1 MMPGKWSARTRA
13 LVLWLAG
20 LLLCGIVVLQAR
32 FTADL
37 SAFLPQTP
45 TPEQKVLLDQLRDG
59 VVSRLILV
67 GIEGGDMASRAGVSK
82 AMAQRLRGE
91 ATLASVSNGEPVNA
105 ERDQRFLFGNRYLLS
120 PAVTPARF
128 TADGLHAALADTID
142 LLASPAGMLA
152 KPLLPRD
159 PTGETVLLLERLA
172 AGNRPRESHGV
183 WVSRSG
189 AGALLLVQT
198 RAAAV
203 DTDGQQQAMQQI
215 RAAFEAARGEVPGAA
230 ELTLLMTGPGVF
242 SVQSRQTIQAEVE
255 RLSAIS
261 AGIIIAMLL
270 LLYRSPWAL
279 ALGLVPV
286 LSGALAGV
294 AAVSL
299 GSGVVHGITLGFGAT
314 LIGEAVDYSIYLFV
328 QSRTA
333 AARNGLAD
341 ADVQRAWIR
350 DFWPTIRLGMLT
362 SIVGFSALLLSSFPG
377 LSQLGLYSI
386 AGLVT
391 AAAVTRFILPHLLP
405 ANFQVRD
412 ISALGNAVGAA
423 AQRAPLLRV
432 PLALVVLAACVV
444 VFLHRGA
451 LWNTELSSL
460 SPVSQAD
467 QALDARLRADM
478 GAPDVRYMVAV
489 TGADREAAL
498 AASEKVGLQL
508 EPLVAQGVLAGY
520 ESASRYL
527 PSMATQRQRQASL
540 PADGLAQRLAEAS
553 AGLPVRPALFTP
565 FIDDVAAARARQPLQ
580 RADLD
585 GTSFAIAVDSLMFER
600 DGRWHALLP
609 LTAPSGTSG
618 TSSTSSAGGGI
629 AADAVRAALARAAEP
644 SALFVDLK
652 AESDHLYSGYLNEA
666 VLLSAGGLVAI
677 LVLLGSML
685 RSPRRALRVL
695 LPLFAA
701 VVSVVAL
708 LAATGQRMTILHL
721 VGLLLICA
729 VGSNYAL
736 FFDRPQNEAAE
747 PIAPE
752 TLASMLFANLTTVAG
767 FGVLGFSE
775 VPVLQAIGRTVGPGA
790 ILALVYAAAF
800 ARVGRR

>member
-1 MMPGKWSARTRA
+1 MMHGKWSVRTRA

-20 LLLCGIVVLQAR
+20 LLLCGFVVLQAR

-91 ATLASVSNGEPVNA
+91 AALASVSNGEPVNA

-128 TADGLHAALADTID
+128 TVDGLHAALADTID

-172 AGNRPRESHGV
+172 TGNRPRESHGV
-183 WVSRSG
+183 WVSRTG

-215 RAAFEAARGEVPGAA
+215 RAAFEAARGEVPVAG

-242 SVQSRQTIQAEVE
+242 SVQSRQTIQTEVE

-261 AGIIIAMLL
+261 AGIIIGMLL

-328 QSRTA
+328 QSRTM
-333 AARNGLAD
+333 AARKGVAD
-341 ADVQRAWIR
+341 ADVQRAWVR

-386 AGLVT
+386 AGLVV

-405 ANFQVRD
+405 ANFRIRD
-412 ISALGNAVGAA
+412 ISALGHAVGAA
-423 AQRAPLLRV
+423 AQRAPLLRI
-432 PLALVVLAACVV
+432 PMALVVLAACVV

-489 TGADREAAL
+489 TGGDREAAL
-498 AASEKVGLQL
+498 AASEKVALQL

-540 PADGLAQRLAEAS
+540 PADGLAQRLADAS
-553 AGLPVRPALFTP
+553 AGLPVRPALFAP

-609 LTAPSGTSG
+609 LTAPSGISG
-618 TSSTSSAGGGI
+618 TSETSGAGI

-652 AESDHLYSGYLNEA
+652 AESDNLYSGYLNEA
-666 VLLSAGGLVAI
+666 VLLSGGGLVAI

-736 FFDRPQNEAAE
+736 FFDRPQDEAAE

-790 ILALVYAAAF
+790 ILALIYAAAF
-800 ARVGRR
+800 ARGGRR

>member
-1 MMPGKWSARTRA
+1 MMRSRWPVRTRA

-20 LLLCGIVVLQAR
+20 LLLCGAVVLQAR

-45 TPEQKVLLDQLRDG
+45 TREQKVLLDQLRDG

-67 GIEGGDMASRAGVSK
+67 GIEGGDMPARAAVSK
-82 AMAQRLRGE
+82 AMAARLRSE
-91 ATLASVSNGEPVNA
+91 PTLASVSNGEPVNA
-105 ERDQRFLFGNRYLLS
+105 ERDQRFLFKNRYLLS
-120 PAVTPARF
+120 PAVTPERF
-128 TADGLHAALADTID
+128 TVDGLHAALADTID

-172 AGNRPRESHGV
+172 AGRRPRESNGV
-183 WVSRSG
+183 WIAKSG
-189 AGALLLVQT
+189 ASALLLVQT

-203 DTDGQQQAMQQI
+203 DTDGQQQAMQKV
-215 RAAFEAARGEVPGAA
+215 RAAFDAARAEAPSAGA
-230 ELTLLMTGPGVF
+230 LTLVMTGPGVF
-242 SVQSRQTIQAEVE
+242 SVQSRQTIQREVE
-255 RLSAIS
+255 RLSVIS
-261 AGIIIAMLL
+261 AAIIIAMLL

-279 ALGLVPV
+279 ALGLLPV

-299 GSGVVHGITLGFGAT
+299 GAGVVHGITLGFGTT

-328 QSRTA
+328 QSRA
-333 AARNGLAD
+333 LANKNGVAD
-341 ADVQRAWIR
+341 ADLQRAWVKE
-350 DFWPTIRLGMLT
+350 FWPTVRLGMLT
-362 SIVGFSALLLSSFPG
+362 SIVGFSSLLLSTFPG

-386 AGLVT
+386 AGLLV
-391 AAAVTRFILPHLLP
+391 AATVTRYVLPHLLP
-405 ANFQVRD
+405 ANFRIRD
-412 ISALGNAVGAA
+412 ISTLGHAVGAA
-423 AQRAPLLRV
+423 AQRAPLLRL
-432 PLALVVLAACVV
+432 PLALLVVAACVV
-444 VFLHRGA
+444 VFLHRGG

-467 QALDARLRADM
+467 QALDARLRTDM

-489 TGADREAAL
+489 SAADREAAL
-498 AASEKVGLQL
+498 AASEKVAQQL
-508 EPLVAQGVLAGY
+508 ESLVTQGLLAGY
-520 ESASRYL
+520 KSASRYL
-527 PSMATQRQRQASL
+527 PSMATQKQRQASL
-540 PADGLAQRLAEAS
+540 PANGLAQRMAEAS
-553 AGLPVRPALFTP
+553 AGLPVKPALFAP
-565 FIDDVAAARARQPLQ
+565 FIEDIAVARAHVPLQ

-585 GTSFAIAVDSLMFER
+585 GTSFAMAVDSLMFER
-600 DGRWHALLP
+600 DGRWNALLP
-609 LTAPSGTSG
+609 LTAP
-618 TSSTSSAGGGI
+618 AGNDGAGI
-629 AADAVRAALARAAEP
+629 AADAVRVALARAGEP
-644 SALFVDLK
+644 GALFVDLK
-652 AESDHLYSGYLNEA
+652 AESDHLYSGYLDEA
-666 VLLSAGGLVAI
+666 ILLSGGGLAAI
-677 LVLLGSML
+677 VVLLGFAL
-685 RSPRRALRVL
+685 RSPARVLRVL

-736 FFDRPQNEAAE
+736 FFDRPRDAATAE

-767 FGVLGFSE
+767 FGLLGFSD

-790 ILALVYAAAF
+790 VLALVYAAVF
-800 ARVGRR
+800 APVFTNGARR

>member
-1 MMPGKWSARTRA
+1 MPGKWSARTRA

-350 DFWPTIRLGMLT
+350 DFWPTIRLGML
-362 SIVGFSALLLSSFPG
+362 
-377 LSQLGLYSI
+377 
-386 AGLVT
+386 
-391 AAAVTRFILPHLLP
+391 
-405 ANFQVRD
+405 
-412 ISALGNAVGAA
+412 
-423 AQRAPLLRV
+423 
-432 PLALVVLAACVV
+432 
-444 VFLHRGA
+444 
-451 LWNTELSSL
+451 
-460 SPVSQAD
+460 
-467 QALDARLRADM
+467 
-478 GAPDVRYMVAV
+478 
-489 TGADREAAL
+489 
-498 AASEKVGLQL
+498 
-508 EPLVAQGVLAGY
+508 
-520 ESASRYL
+520 
-527 PSMATQRQRQASL
+527 
-540 PADGLAQRLAEAS
+540 
-553 AGLPVRPALFTP
+553 
-565 FIDDVAAARARQPLQ
+565 
-580 RADLD
+580 
-585 GTSFAIAVDSLMFER
+585 
-600 DGRWHALLP
+600 
-609 LTAPSGTSG
+609 
-618 TSSTSSAGGGI
+618 
-629 AADAVRAALARAAEP
+629 
-644 SALFVDLK
+644 
-652 AESDHLYSGYLNEA
+652 
-666 VLLSAGGLVAI
+666 
-677 LVLLGSML
+677 
-685 RSPRRALRVL
+685 
-695 LPLFAA
+695 
-701 VVSVVAL
+701 
-708 LAATGQRMTILHL
+708 
-721 VGLLLICA
+721 
-729 VGSNYAL
+729 
-736 FFDRPQNEAAE
+736 
-747 PIAPE
+747 
-752 TLASMLFANLTTVAG
+752 
-767 FGVLGFSE
+767 
-775 VPVLQAIGRTVGPGA
+775 
-790 ILALVYAAAF
+790 
-800 ARVGRR
+800 

>member
-1 MMPGKWSARTRA
+1 MMRGGWPVRTRA

-20 LLLCGIVVLQAR
+20 LLLCALVVLQAR

-45 TPEQKVLLDQLRDG
+45 TREQKVLLDQLRDG

-67 GIEGGDMASRAGVSK
+67 GIEGGDTAARAGVSK
-82 AMAQRLRGE
+82 AMAKRLRTD
-91 ATLASVSNGEPVNA
+91 AALASVSNGEPVNA
-105 ERDQRFLFGNRYLLS
+105 ERDQRFLFENRYLLS
-120 PAVTPARF
+120 PAVTPEHF

-172 AGNRPRESHGV
+172 AGKRPSVGNGV
-183 WVSRSG
+183 WISRSG
-189 AGALLLVQT
+189 AGALMLVQT

-203 DTDGQQQAMQQI
+203 DTDGQQQAMQKV
-215 RAAFEAARGEVPGAA
+215 RAAFDAARAETPAA
-230 ELTLLMTGPGVF
+230 SALTLSMTGPGVF
-242 SVQSRQTIQAEVE
+242 SVQSRQTIETEVT
-255 RLSAIS
+255 RLSVIS
-261 AGIIIAMLL
+261 AAIIIGMLL

-279 ALGLVPV
+279 ALGLLPV

-299 GSGVVHGITLGFGAT
+299 GAGVVHGITLGFGTT

-328 QSRTA
+328 QSRA
-333 AARNGLAD
+333 LAPSKGVAD
-341 ADVQRAWIR
+341 ADLQRAWVKK
-350 DFWPTIRLGMLT
+350 FWPTIRLGMLT
-362 SIVGFSALLLSSFPG
+362 SIVGFSSLLLSTFPG

-386 AGLVT
+386 AGLVV
-391 AAAVTRFILPHLLP
+391 AAAVTRYVLPHLLP
-405 ANFQVRD
+405 ANFRIRD
-412 ISALGNAVGAA
+412 ISALGHAVGAA
-423 AQRAPLLRV
+423 AQRAPLLRL
-432 PLALVVLAACVV
+432 PLALLVMAACVV

-478 GAPDVRYMVAV
+478 GAPDVRYMVALS
-489 TGADREAAL
+489 APDREAAL
-498 AASEKVGLQL
+498 VASEKVARQL

-527 PSMATQRQRQASL
+527 PSMAAQRQRQASL
-540 PADGLAQRLAEAS
+540 PADGLAQRMAEAS
-553 AGLPVRPALFTP
+553 AGLPVRPALFAP
-565 FIDDVAAARARQPLQ
+565 FIEDVAAARARKPLQ

-585 GTSFAIAVDSLMFER
+585 GTSFAMAVDSLMFER
-600 DGRWHALLP
+600 DGRWNALLP
-609 LTAPSGTSG
+609 LTAPAGNSGTG
-618 TSSTSSAGGGI
+618 NNGAGI
-629 AADAVRAALARAAEP
+629 AADAVRAALARADEP
-644 SALFVDLK
+644 GALFVDLK

-666 VLLSAGGLVAI
+666 ILLSAGGLAAI
-677 LVLLGSML
+677 IVLLGSAL
-685 RSPRRALRVL
+685 RSPVRVLRVL

-736 FFDRPQNEAAE
+736 FFDRPRDDAAA

-767 FGVLGFSE
+767 FGLLGFSE

-790 ILALVYAAAF
+790 VLALVYAAVF
-800 ARVGRR
+800 ARGFRR